1 MQIGGAD
8 VEHKIV
14 DGILW
19 LRAATAMLG
28 YLNAPSP
35 FDADGWLD
43 TRDKVEVDGD
53 YLRIIGRESELI
65 NVGGEKVHPA
75 EVENILLAADNI
87 RDATVAARASPVT
100 GSVVVATVALV
111 EAEEPGA
118 VRRRLDRI
126 CRERLDP
133 YKVPALFRITD
144 APLHSARFKK
154 IREHSA

>member
-1 MQIGGAD
+1 MQIGGD
-8 VEHKIV
+8 VEHRIV

-19 LRAATAMLG
+19 LRAPTAMLG
-28 YLNAPSP
+28 YLDAPSP

-53 YLRIIGRESELI
+53 YIRIIGRESELI

-75 EVENILLAADNI
+75 EVENILLGAGNI

-100 GSVVVATVALV
+100 GSVVVATVSLI
-111 EAEEPGA
+111 EAEELGA
-118 VRRRLDRI
+118 LRARLDRF
-126 CRERLDP
+126 CRERLAP

-154 IREHSA
+154 IREHPA